1 MQNKITLGSG
11 QIAKGAVF
19 HKPGVG
25 TAEPTLVITD
35 YGQKEVRIALN
46 EEEAKSLRY
55 AIDQCFGESAKCVEP
70 QGSLEDRVVGLGKSV
85 VEARNLVKRLVSE
98 ATSAKDYAK
107 LVRGQHGQAFLK
119 NFYTDHAFERLLA
132 SLNISLHHLDEVLGD
147 GK

>member
-1 MQNKITLGSG
+1 MRKLVLEDDHHVDIVATCWDGVRELNLIFNFPGRSREIRLNLGEATKLKDFINQLCEEHS
-11 QIAKGAVF
+11 
-19 HKPGVG
+19 KP
-25 TAEPTLVITD
+25 
-35 YGQKEVRIALN
+35 
-46 EEEAKSLRY
+46 
-55 AIDQCFGESAKCVEP
+55 AKCVEP